1 MNFAGKKLSDHYT
14 GSTKMS
20 KRERALLAENTKLK
34 KRNRRL
40 STAMLYLVKQVE
52 IRLPLL
58 NRKKPEENKI
68 EPVRSLAS
76 QRLKKNIVGKT
87 WKPEKLDLNTPAEN
101 HTAPLKMQQIFAN
114 KKDPEIKQEKPLGIS
129 PQKSAEPS
137 PSTIQDPEA
146 RALEISNELDIPP
159 ISHTP
164 DLAPEEMTLL
174 ASPTKDNAKELTHLM
189 PNELFTKREEQKISS
204 QEASQTYRAVSI
216 ASAPVP
222 DIDDLEQA
230 VEEEEQKLVRQNNM
244 MREAMLRRVNRL
256 RW

>member
-1 MNFAGKKLSDHYT
+1 MNFAGKKLGDHYK
-14 GSTKMS
+14 GSAKMS
-20 KRERALLAENTKLK
+20 DRERALLAENTKLK
-34 KRNRRL
+34 KRNKRL

-52 IRLPLL
+52 VRLPLL
-58 NRKKPEENKI
+58 SKKKQEKPKV
-68 EPVRSLAS
+68 EPIRSLS
-76 QRLKKNIVGKT
+76 PQRLKKNVIGKT
-87 WKPEKLDLNTPAEN
+87 WKPEKLDSISPVKKHA
-101 HTAPLKMQQIFAN
+101 APLTMQQIFA
-114 KKDPEIKQEKPLGIS
+114 KKPAPETEPEKAEAVPQQEM
-129 PQKSAEPS
+129 AV
-137 PSTIQDPEA
+137 PSTIQEPEA

-174 ASPTKDNAKELTHLM
+174 ASPTKDNTKELTHLM
-189 PNELFTKREEQKISS
+189 PNELFTKREDKKISS

-222 DIDDLEQA
+222 EIDDLEQA

>member
-1 MNFAGKKLSDHYT
+1 MNFAGKKLGDHYK

-20 KRERALLAENTKLK
+20 DRERALLAENTKLK
-34 KRNRRL
+34 KRNKRL

-52 IRLPLL
+52 VRLPLL
-58 NRKKPEENKI
+58 GKKKQEEPKV
-68 EPVRSLAS
+68 EPIRSLS
-76 QRLKKNIVGKT
+76 PQRLKKNVVGKT
-87 WKPEKLDLNTPAEN
+87 WKPEKLDPISSVKKHA
-101 HTAPLKMQQIFAN
+101 APLTMQQIFA
-114 KKDPEIKQEKPLGIS
+114 KKPTPEIEPEKTEAVPQQEM
-129 PQKSAEPS
+129 AV
-137 PSTIQDPEA
+137 PSTIQEPEA

-174 ASPTKDNAKELTHLM
+174 ASPTKDNTKELTHLM
-189 PNELFTKREEQKISS
+189 PNELFTKREDKKISS

-222 DIDDLEQA
+222 EIDDLEQA

>member
-1 MNFAGKKLSDHYT
+1 MSD
-14 GSTKMS
+14 
-20 KRERALLAENTKLK
+20 RERALLSENSKLK
-34 KRNRRL
+34 KRNKRL
-40 STAMLYLVKQVE
+40 SNAMLYLVRQVE

-58 NRKKPEENKI
+58 SKRKQEEQKPEPI
-68 EPVRSLAS
+68 RSLS
-76 QRLKKNIVGKT
+76 PQRLKKNVIGKT
-87 WKPEKLDLNTPAEN
+87 WKPEKLDPQP
-101 HTAPLKMQQIFAN
+101 PLKKHASPLTMQQIFA
-114 KKDPEIKQEKPLGIS
+114 KKAISESTAKQQETV
-129 PQKSAEPS
+129 PQEETTDLTS
-137 PSTIQDPEA
+137 STIQEPEA

-174 ASPTKDNAKELTHLM
+174 ASPTRDNTKELTHLM
-189 PNELFTKREEQKISS
+189 PNELFSKREAQKVSS
-204 QEASQTYRAVSI
+204 EEASQTYRAVSI

-222 DIDDLEQA
+222 EIDDLEQA